1 MTALSVFINGVG
13 LLGPGIADWAQGQEQ
28 LAGRAP
34 GQWLKTVLAAPAHLP
49 PAERRRAG
57 AVIRVSQ
64 AVGFEAVAAAG
75 IAPQGLVSVF
85 TSSGGDGVNCHEI
98 CSQLA
103 SDDRLISPTRF
114 HNSVHNAASGYWG
127 IATGAMAASTALCAF
142 DGSFAAGLVEAIT
155 QTVTQAVVQAEP
167 VLLVAFDTDYP
178 EPLRTC
184 RPVPDTFG
192 LALVLSPVRTAHS
205 LGQITLHPAS
215 YLSPG
220 PADVLVDA
228 VLEAQRQRIPAARGL
243 PLLAALVRQ
252 QAGMVR
258 LDYLDDARLEL
269 EFTPC

>member
-1 MTALSVFINGVG
+1 MTALTVFIDGVG
-13 LLGPGIADWAQGQEQ
+13 LVGPGIADWAQGQEQ

-34 GQWLKTVLAAPAHLP
+34 GQWLKTVLTAPAHLP

-64 AVGFEAVAAAG
+64 TVGFEAMAAAG
-75 IAPQGLVSVF
+75 LEAQGLVSVF

-98 CSQLA
+98 CTALA

-127 IATGAMAASTALCAF
+127 IATGAMATSTALCAF
-142 DGSFAAGLVEAIT
+142 DGSFAAGLVEA
-155 QTVTQAVVQAEP
+155 VTQAVVQAEP

-178 EPLRTC
+178 EPLRSA

-205 LGQITLHPAS
+205 LGQITLHPAH
-215 YLSPG
+215 YLSSG
-220 PADVLVDA
+220 VADVLDDA
-228 VLEAQRQRIPAARGL
+228 VLEAQRQSIPAARGL
-243 PLLAALVRQ
+243 PLLAALARQ
-252 QAGMVR
+252 QAGVLR
-258 LDYLDDARLEL
+258 LDYLDGCCLEL
-269 EFTPC
+269 VFNPC

>member
-1 MTALSVFINGVG
+1 MTALTVFIDGVG
-13 LLGPGIADWAQGQEQ
+13 LVGPGIADWAQGQAQ
-28 LAGRAP
+28 LAGYAP
-34 GQWLKTVLAAPAHLP
+34 GQWQKTVLAAPAHLP

-64 AVGFEAVAAAG
+64 TVGFEAVAAAG
-75 IAPQGLVSVF
+75 IAARGLVSVF
-85 TSSGGDGVNCHEI
+85 TSSGGDGVNCHEM
-98 CSQLA
+98 CTALA

-142 DGSFAAGLVEAIT
+142 DGSFAAGLVEAL
-155 QTVTQAVVQAEP
+155 TQAVVQAEP

-178 EPLRTC
+178 EPLRAC

-205 LGQITLHPAS
+205 LGQISLHPAS

-228 VLEAQRQRIPAARGL
+228 VLESQRQSIPAARGL

-252 QAGMVR
+252 QSGLVR
-258 LDYLDDARLEL
+258 LDYLDDCRLAL
-269 EFTPC
+269 EFSPC

>member
-1 MTALSVFINGVG
+1 MTALHVFIEGVG
-13 LLGPGIADWAQGQEQ
+13 LLGPGMADWAQGQEQ
-28 LAGRAP
+28 LAGRAQ

-64 AVGFEAVAAAG
+64 TVGYAAVAAAG
-75 IAPQGLVSVF
+75 IGTQGLVSVF

-155 QTVTQAVVQAEP
+155 QAVVQAEP

-178 EPLRTC
+178 EPLRSC
-184 RPVPDTFG
+184 RSVPDTFG

-205 LGQITLHPAS
+205 LGRVSLNPAS
-215 YLSPG
+215 YLSPD
-220 PADVLVDA
+220 PADVLEDA
-228 VLEAQRQRIPAARGL
+228 VLEAQRQSIPAARGL

-252 QAGMVR
+252 QAGVVR
-258 LDYLDDARLEL
+258 LDYLDGCRLEL
-269 EFTPC
+269 VLTPC

>member
-1 MTALSVFINGVG
+1 MTALTVYIDGVG

-34 GQWLKTVLAAPAHLP
+34 GQWLTTVLTAPAHLP

-57 AVIRVSQ
+57 PIIRVSQ
-64 AVGFEAVAAAG
+64 AVGHAAVAAAG
-75 IAPQGLVSVF
+75 LAVRDVVSVF
-85 TSSGGDGVNCHEI
+85 TSSSGDGVNCHEI

-155 QTVTQAVVQAEP
+155 QAVVQAEP

-178 EPLRTC
+178 EPLRSA

-205 LGQITLHPAS
+205 LGQVTLHPAR
-215 YLSPG
+215 YLSAG
-220 PADVLVDA
+220 PADVLEDA
-228 VLEAQRQRIPAARGL
+228 VLEAQRQSIPAARGL
-243 PLLAALVRQ
+243 PLLAALARQ
-252 QAGMVR
+252 QTGVVR
-258 LDYLDDARLEL
+258 LDYLDGCRLEL

>member
-1 MTALSVFINGVG
+1 MSALTVFIDGVG

-64 AVGFEAVAAAG
+64 AVGFEAIAAAG
-75 IAPQGLVSVF
+75 ITPQGLVSVF

-98 CSQLA
+98 CSQLT

-142 DGSFAAGLVEAIT
+142 DGSFAAGLVEAL
-155 QTVTQAVVQAEP
+155 TQAVVQAEP

-178 EPLRTC
+178 EPLRAC

-192 LALVLSPVRTAHS
+192 LALVLSPQRTAHS
-205 LGQITLHPAS
+205 LGQITLHPGS

-220 PADVLVDA
+220 PADVLSDA
-228 VLEAQRQRIPAARGL
+228 VLEAQRQSIPAARGL

-258 LDYLDDARLEL
+258 LDYLDDCRLEL